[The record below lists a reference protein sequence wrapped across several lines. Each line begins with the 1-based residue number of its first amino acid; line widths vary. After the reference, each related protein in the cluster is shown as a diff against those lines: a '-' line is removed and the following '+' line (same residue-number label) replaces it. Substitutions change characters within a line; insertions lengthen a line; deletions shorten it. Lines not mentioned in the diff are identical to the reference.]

1 MDWSG
6 SGWSSKEVLNEIN
19 SIPEVKPPPKFST
32 TRAQPRNQNGISNVV
47 EGDFHYH
54 NNIENVD
61 FSPGSSVQV
70 DDFYYDYNF
79 INFHEDLSDDFED
92 EGNDSGDSNSLNTPQ
107 EAKPTVSTDGN
118 PNTETTK
125 GPTPTA
131 TISTVSKEEKQVDK
145 DLDNM
150 KDGESEAERDSENL
164 DDFLS
169 EDYLLPVFTTRS
181 PLLFPTWR
189 PHTQTERHDDLLWP
203 EKSNT
208 MPDPL
213 RTTAEPFV
221 DVKHGAK
228 VENKYDRF
236 PEDVSA
242 DNVTAAPTPP
252 YQTTINTVVTTT
264 KGAPEEEARD
274 GHEYSYNEK
283 SRTKDLSA
291 DIFAVQ
297 EGTESPEP
305 KTEVQLDERYSEIPQ
320 TTSQP
325 ILLPTAFTLEDSNTD
340 LTDLNTVYGTVQ
352 DSWESNHDLG
362 RNSPPVSE
370 KSVPAPTSFLHISG
384 NPEASHDSTS
394 TGTIVIP
401 PTDLEGV
408 TPPSPADFLPASREH
423 KPTESPLPV
432 RTESDTRP
440 HPSPKDSSSLDYN
453 ETVSPMMVKS
463 SGSKPLMNTTISPRQ
478 STTLSP
484 QEKSPTPPTHP
495 PVLSPLPVTLSVN
508 ISASTQVVT
517 AAYWLT
523 SNWSTVSLH

>member
-1 MDWSG
+1 MVDNFGMDWSG

-19 SIPEVKPPPKFST
+19 SIPEFKPPPKFST
-32 TRAQPRNQNGISNVV
+32 TRAQPRNQNGINNVV

-92 EGNDSGDSNSLNTPQ
+92 EGSDSGDSNSLNTPQ
-107 EAKPTVSTDGN
+107 EAKPTISTDGN

-125 GPTPTA
+125 GPTPTP
-131 TISTVSKEEKQVDK
+131 TISTVSKEEEQVDK

-150 KDGESEAERDSENL
+150 KN
-164 DDFLS
+164 DFLS

-181 PLLFPTWR
+181 PPLSPTRR
-189 PHTQTERHDDLLWP
+189 PRTQTERHDDLLWP
-203 EKSNT
+203 EKSST

-213 RTTAEPFV
+213 WTTAEPFV
-221 DVKHGAK
+221 DVKYGAE

-264 KGAPEEEARD
+264 MAAPEEEARD
-274 GHEYSYNEK
+274 GNEYSYDEK
-283 SRTKDLSA
+283 SWTKDLGA

-305 KTEVQLDERYSEIPQ
+305 KTEVKLDEHYSEIPQ
-320 TTSQP
+320 TTRQP
-325 ILLPTAFTLEDSNTD
+325 MLLPTAFTLEDSNT
-340 LTDLNTVYGTVQ
+340 VYGTVQ
-352 DSWESNHDLG
+352 DTWESNHDLG

-370 KSVPAPTSFLHISG
+370 KSVPTPTSFLHISG

-394 TGTIVIP
+394 TGTEAIP
-401 PTDLEGV
+401 PTGLEGA
-408 TPPSPADFLPASREH
+408 TPPSPADFLPASKEH
-423 KPTESPLPV
+423 KPTEPPLPV

-440 HPSPKDSSSLDYN
+440 HPSPEDSSSLDYN

-463 SGSKPLMNTTISPRQ
+463 SGSEPLTNTTTSPRQ
-478 STTLSP
+478 STTLSLR
-484 QEKSPTPPTHP
+484 EKSPTPTTHP
-495 PVLSPLPVTLSVN
+495 PVLSQLPVTSSVN
-508 ISASTQVVT
+508 TSASTQVAT

-523 SNWSTVSLH
+523 SNWSAVSPH